1 MTPNGKRISLRTIV
15 YIVLVL
21 QAFVALYPIFLMFLT
36 SLKTNNEIFTRPYG
50 LPRVWAVRNYLSII
64 SQSSY
69 LRYYANSL
77 VVTGASIVLI
87 LVLSLFPSYVIAKLR
102 FRGRN
107 LVYLYLLAGMMIPLK
122 LGTLNLVRT
131 MNLLNLT
138 DTLYALVIVYAAI
151 GIPFGVLIFTGFIRE
166 IPEELSNAA
175 RIDGATDY
183 AIVYRVIIPNL
194 RPAIAATA
202 IINTLPI
209 WNDFWFPLILIS
221 SEGRKTFPLATANL
235 FGQYQTDF
243 GLVFAALSLASLPMI
258 LVYLL
263 ISKQYLRG
271 IEAGALKG

>member
-1 MTPNGKRISLRTIV
+1 MRGAKRVSLRTIIYV
-15 YIVLVL
+15 ILVL
-21 QAFVALYPIFLMFLT
+21 QAFVALYPIVLMVLT
-36 SLKTNNEIFTRPYG
+36 SLKTNNEIFTRPYS

-64 SQSSY
+64 AESSY

-77 VVTGASIVLI
+77 LVTGASIVLI
-87 LVLSLFPSYVIAKLR
+87 LVLSLFPSYAIAKLR
-102 FRGRN
+102 FWGRN

-122 LGTLNLVRT
+122 LGTLNIVRT
-131 MNLLNLT
+131 MNRLSLS

-151 GIPFGVLIFTGFIRE
+151 GIPYGVLIFTGFIRE

-175 RIDGATDY
+175 RIDGASDY
-183 AIVYRVIIPNL
+183 HIVYRVIVPNL

-221 SEGRKTFPLATANL
+221 SDSRKTFPLATANL

-258 LVYLL
+258 VVYLL

>member
-1 MTPNGKRISLRTIV
+1 MRSAKRISLRTILYV
-15 YIVLVL
+15 ILVL

-36 SLKTNNEIFTRPYG
+36 SLKTNNEIFTHPYS

-64 SQSSY
+64 AESSY

-77 VVTGASIVLI
+77 LVTGASIVLI
-87 LVLSLFPSYVIAKLR
+87 LVLSLFPSYAIAKLR
-102 FRGRN
+102 FWGRN

-122 LGTLNLVRT
+122 LGTLNIVRT
-131 MNLLNLT
+131 MNRLALS

-151 GIPFGVLIFTGFIRE
+151 GIPYGVLIFTGFIRE

-175 RIDGATDY
+175 RIDGASDY
-183 AIVYRVIIPNL
+183 NIVYRVIIPNL

-221 SEGRKTFPLATANL
+221 SEARKTFPLATANL